1 MHMQVCTPRT
11 RFTEVYVRVCTS
23 IEYQCGI
30 HVRSATKESDTGDL
44 AHFCGVAATLL
55 RGACVKARLRQNR
68 ILAHSGPAMGVGS
81 FARAAAS
88 VSYNSLYVRR
98 KPQTARGIGPRNI
111 APAAP
116 GAPVRRRIAQH
127 TVPLHLKQPLVG
139 AAPARSSPA
148 ADRKLEL
155 WKKSDFR
162 GSGPKTT
169 VTPGATTKLVEFKT
183 LARHVTNTAEQSER
197 GRTAHVR
204 RNARRRAR
212 CPARFGRC
220 QPGHCVRYS
229 LSCVAIAKAVICVS
243 SLALHIHTT
252 SAYVVRYYFIWC
264 VIHASPPPRLP
275 PPSQGCGG
283 KAAQPPAATP
293 GRAGGVGGGRGQAIT
308 QGSGL
313 HFVRYSYGIYL

>member
-1 MHMQVCTPRT
+1 
-11 RFTEVYVRVCTS
+11 
-23 IEYQCGI
+23 
-30 HVRSATKESDTGDL
+30 
-44 AHFCGVAATLL
+44 
-55 RGACVKARLRQNR
+55 
-68 ILAHSGPAMGVGS
+68 MGVGS

-127 TVPLHLKQPLVG
+127 TGRRKTALG
-139 AAPARSSPA
+139 RGAPARSSPA

-183 LARHVTNTAEQSER
+183 LGTHVTNTAEQSER

-252 SAYVVRYYFIWC
+252 SEYVVRYYFIWC

-275 PPSQGCGG
+275 PTSQS
-283 KAAQPPAATP
+283 TP
-293 GRAGGVGGGRGQAIT
+293 GRGGSRWRERPGYNPGEWSSFCEI
-308 QGSGL
+308 
-313 HFVRYSYGIYL
+313 

>member
-1 MHMQVCTPRT
+1 MSAEFPRP
-11 RFTEVYVRVCTS
+11 RAGSARGTS
-23 IEYQCGI
+23 
-30 HVRSATKESDTGDL
+30 R
-44 AHFCGVAATLL
+44 
-55 RGACVKARLRQNR
+55 RRR
-68 ILAHSGPAMGVGS
+68 PALPSGVGS
-81 FARAAAS
+81 
-88 VSYNSLYVRR
+88 
-98 KPQTARGIGPRNI
+98 PNI
-111 APAAP
+111 
-116 GAPVRRRIAQH
+116 PVRA
-127 TVPLHLKQPLVG
+127 KQPLVG

-183 LARHVTNTAEQSER
+183 LGTHVTNTAEQSER

-212 CPARFGRC
+212 CPARFGRYR
-220 QPGHCVRYS
+220 PGHCVRYS

-275 PPSQGCGG
+275 STSQGLRRKSG
-283 KAAQPPAATP
+283 AAARRNPWE
-293 GRAGGVGGGRGQAIT
+293 GGGSRWRERPGYNPGEWSSFCEI
-308 QGSGL
+308 
-313 HFVRYSYGIYL
+313 